1 MAQPADVPTL
11 DGARQKVL
19 TTIKEIED
27 FTRQRLMAG
36 GLNMATQM
44 EARALQK
51 HLTHRLWLLKSLWY
65 AEPVRLTGLGNW
77 INNVADEMTAKLGG
91 IEVFTR
97 VRKTMILTG
106 PREYR
111 QLLTPL
117 VAL

>member
-1 MAQPADVPTL
+1 M
-11 DGARQKVL
+11 
-19 TTIKEIED
+19 TIVEIED
-27 FTRQRLMAG
+27 FTRQRLTAG
-36 GLNMATQM
+36 GLNTATQM
-44 EARALQK
+44 EAGALQK
-51 HLTHRLWLLKSLWY
+51 RLTHRLWLLKSLWY